1 MQRFCYIFTAIML
14 AFLGC
19 RHGSEPDGSDAG
31 VELKVERYDRV
42 EMQYLTTGDFSALQ
56 QMNTGYSVQT
66 RMLIEDILRIGYVN
80 DPDINAKFLNF
91 YQDSTLQCILREV
104 GSQYADMDDIDRELS
119 DAFGRL
125 KRILPDVDVPMIY
138 TQIGSLDQ
146 SIVVSDDML
155 GISLDKYLGS
165 GFPLYLKYYPVS
177 QRAQMER
184 SMIVPDCMMFYLL
197 SLFPVP
203 HEEQMAQAE
212 HDVHIGKIQWVTNR
226 VTGHDAFSGKYI
238 SMVDD
243 YMRRNRHMT
252 MAQLLSKDIC
262 HDIIAR

>member
-1 MQRFCYIFTAIML
+1 MTILML
-14 AFLGC
+14 ACFGC
-19 RHGSEPDGSDAG
+19 KWGSESAESDAG

-42 EMQYLTTGDFSALQ
+42 EIQYLTTGDFSALQ
-56 QMNTGYSVQT
+56 QMNTGYSMQT

-104 GSQYADMDDIDRELS
+104 GTQYADMADIDRELS

-125 KRILPDVDVPMIY
+125 KRVLPDMDIPLIY
-138 TQIGSLDQ
+138 AQIGSLDQ

-165 GFPLYLKYYPVS
+165 GFPLYLKYYPAS
-177 QRAQMER
+177 QRAQMKR
-184 SMIVPDCMMFYLL
+184 SMIVPDCIMFYML
-197 SLFPVP
+197 SLYPVP
-203 HEEQMAQAE
+203 HEEQLSQTE

-226 VTGHDAFSGKYI
+226 VTGHDAFSNKYI
-238 SMVDD
+238 AMVDD
-243 YMRRNRHMT
+243 YMHRNRHMT
-252 MAQLLSKDIC
+252 IERLLKKNTCS
-262 HDIIAR
+262 DIIAR